1 MTSSDTPSGALLS
14 LDTRGVAGLPTR
26 RFAPRAEL
34 ASRALPSRRAA
45 LGLVFGAVCSGA
57 AWAAS
62 ETPIRPGE
70 RLRVSDIAPGA
81 WRTYALPGEP
91 IFIRRLDPRQRAR
104 TAQHSEW
111 VVLSGLCP
119 HLACPLRADLGGE
132 PGFACFCH
140 GSRFDA
146 AGEVLR
152 GPATQP
158 MKHIPY
164 ALTDGVMT
172 IVP

>member
-1 MTSSDTPSGALLS
+1 MTSSDNQSGAHLS
-14 LDTRGVAGLPTR
+14 LDTRGVAGLTLG
-26 RFAPRAEL
+26 RFAPRVEL
-34 ASRALPSRRAA
+34 ASRPRPHRRAA
-45 LGLVFGAVCSGA
+45 LGLAFGVLCPGA

-62 ETPIRPGE
+62 ETPIRPSE
-70 RLRVSDIAPGA
+70 HLRVSDIAPGA
-81 WRTYALPGEP
+81 WRAYALPGEP

-104 TAQHSEW
+104 AAQHSEW

-119 HLACPLRADLGGE
+119 HLACPLRADMGGE